1 MKSETEYIDL
11 YLPDDFHHH
20 LRDGELL
27 TNVVKFA
34 SQSFD
39 NVLVMPNIKPPVKK
53 VQDANEY
60 LKRIKKA
67 YMLEDISSGIHN
79 QMPNFLMT
87 LYLTDNTT
95 PEDIQEVYKS
105 ENVFAL
111 KLYPAGATTN
121 SEFGVTNYKNI
132 DPVLKEMASL
142 EIPLLVHGEVTDP
155 DIDIFDREQVFIDS
169 VLKPILIKHPNL
181 KIVMEHI
188 TTKHAVDFVMY
199 HSGNNLAATITA
211 HHLLYN
217 RNAIFD
223 GGICPHMYC
232 LPILKREEHR
242 KALIEAAVSGSDK
255 FFLGTDSAPH
265 TVDAK
270 ESECGCAGI
279 FTGHAALELYAEAFS
294 KEGKL
299 HMLPKFANENGRKFY
314 GKILNKLPSNR
325 PREKIRL
332 TKQTWTVPEIYNFGD
347 KYVKPLRAGKKIFW
361 KISRLL

>member
-1 MKSETEYIDL
+1 MTFIIIYVM
-11 YLPDDFHHH
+11 
-20 LRDGELL
+20 GELL

-67 YMLEDISSGIHN
+67 FSGANIDN

-142 EIPLLVHGEVTDP
+142 EILSS
-155 DIDIFDREQVFIDS
+155 F
-169 VLKPILIKHPNL
+169 
-181 KIVMEHI
+181 
-188 TTKHAVDFVMY
+188 
-199 HSGNNLAATITA
+199 TA
-211 HHLLYN
+211 
-217 RNAIFD
+217 
-223 GGICPHMYC
+223 
-232 LPILKREEHR
+232 K
-242 KALIEAAVSGSDK
+242 
-255 FFLGTDSAPH
+255 
-265 TVDAK
+265 
-270 ESECGCAGI
+270 
-279 FTGHAALELYAEAFS
+279 
-294 KEGKL
+294 
-299 HMLPKFANENGRKFY
+299 
-314 GKILNKLPSNR
+314 
-325 PREKIRL
+325 
-332 TKQTWTVPEIYNFGD
+332 
-347 KYVKPLRAGKKIFW
+347 
-361 KISRLL
+361 